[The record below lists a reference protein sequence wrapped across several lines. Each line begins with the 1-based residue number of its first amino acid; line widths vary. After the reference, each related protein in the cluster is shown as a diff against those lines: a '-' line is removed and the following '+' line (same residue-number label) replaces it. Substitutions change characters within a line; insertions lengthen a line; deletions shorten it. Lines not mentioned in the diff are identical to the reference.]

1 MTEREMR
8 DFERLKTVDDYMNE
22 IQKIAE
28 MSESIENN
36 DVDEILQMLV
46 VGLKKKYKYIIKQSV
61 QYTRPQG
68 LFSRLRD
75 ALTERRERKARE
87 QAEMQEQTQ
96 QEAEDKVSSSQHI
109 QPQLVEVIENEEK
122 KLLET
127 EEETSQ
133 EEDEQNR

>member
-22 IQKIAE
+22 IQKLAE
-28 MSESIENN
+28 MSESIEND
-36 DVDEILQMLV
+36 DVDEILSMLV
-46 VGLKKKYKYIIKQSV
+46 GGLKKKYKYIIKQSV

-75 ALTERRERKARE
+75 ALIERRERKARE

-96 QEAEDKVSSSQHI
+96 QEAEDKVSSSQQI

-122 KLLET
+122 KLLEI

>member
-46 VGLKKKYKYIIKQSV
+46 GGLKKKYKYIIKQSV

-75 ALTERRERKARE
+75 ALTERREQKARE

-96 QEAEDKVSSSQHI
+96 QEADNKVLSSQQI
-109 QPQLVEVIENEEK
+109 QPQQVEVIENEEI
-122 KLLET
+122 KLIET
-127 EEETSQ
+127 EEETSHQ
-133 EEDEQNR
+133 EDEQNR

>member
-22 IQKIAE
+22 IQKLAE
-28 MSESIENN
+28 MSESIEND
-36 DVDEILQMLV
+36 DVDEILSMLV
-46 VGLKKKYKYIIKQSV
+46 GGLKKKYKYIIKQSV

-75 ALTERRERKARE
+75 ALIERRERKARE

-96 QEAEDKVSSSQHI
+96 REAEDKVSSSQQI
-109 QPQLVEVIENEEK
+109 QPQLVEVIENEDK

-127 EEETSQ
+127 NEETSQ
-133 EEDEQNR
+133 EEDEQNE

>member
-36 DVDEILQMLV
+36 DVDEILSMLV
-46 VGLKKKYKYIIKQSV
+46 GGLKKKYKYIIKQSV

-96 QEAEDKVSSSQHI
+96 QEAEDKVSSSQQI

-122 KLLET
+122 KLLEI

>member
-22 IQKIAE
+22 IQKLAE
-28 MSESIENN
+28 MSESIEND
-36 DVDEILQMLV
+36 DVDEILSMLV
-46 VGLKKKYKYIIKQSV
+46 GGLKKKYKYIIKQSV

-75 ALTERRERKARE
+75 ALIERRERKARE

-96 QEAEDKVSSSQHI
+96 REAEVKVSSSQQI

-122 KLLET
+122 KLLEI

>member
-22 IQKIAE
+22 IQKLAE
-28 MSESIENN
+28 MSESIEND
-36 DVDEILQMLV
+36 DVDEILRMLV
-46 VGLKKKYKYIIKQSV
+46 GGLKKKYKYIIKQSV

-96 QEAEDKVSSSQHI
+96 QEAEDKVSSSQQI

-122 KLLET
+122 KLLEI

-133 EEDEQNR
+133 VEDEQNE

>member
-22 IQKIAE
+22 IQKLAE
-28 MSESIENN
+28 MSESIEND
-36 DVDEILQMLV
+36 DVDEILSMLV
-46 VGLKKKYKYIIKQSV
+46 GGLKKKYKYIIKQSV

-75 ALTERRERKARE
+75 ALIERRERKARE

-96 QEAEDKVSSSQHI
+96 QEAEDKVSSSQQI
-109 QPQLVEVIENEEK
+109 QPQLVDVIENEEK
-122 KLLET
+122 KLLEI

>member
-22 IQKIAE
+22 IQKLAE
-28 MSESIENN
+28 MSESIEND
-36 DVDEILQMLV
+36 DVDEILRMLV
-46 VGLKKKYKYIIKQSV
+46 GGLKKKYKYIIKQSV

-75 ALTERRERKARE
+75 ALTERREQKARE
-87 QAEMQEQTQ
+87 QAEMQEQTR
-96 QEAEDKVSSSQHI
+96 QEADDKVSSSQQI

-122 KLLET
+122 KLLEI
-127 EEETSQ
+127 EEEISHI
-133 EEDEQNR
+133 EDEQNE

>member
-22 IQKIAE
+22 IQKLAE
-28 MSESIENN
+28 MSESIEND
-36 DVDEILQMLV
+36 DVDEILSMLV
-46 VGLKKKYKYIIKQSV
+46 GGLKKKYKYIIKQSV

-75 ALTERRERKARE
+75 ALTERKEQKARE

-96 QEAEDKVSSSQHI
+96 QEADDKVSSSQQI
-109 QPQLVEVIENEEK
+109 EPQLVEVIENEEK
-122 KLLET
+122 KLLEI
-127 EEETSQ
+127 EEEISHK
-133 EEDEQNR
+133 EDEQNE

>member
-22 IQKIAE
+22 IQKLAE
-28 MSESIENN
+28 MSESIEND
-36 DVDEILQMLV
+36 DVDEILSMLV
-46 VGLKKKYKYIIKQSV
+46 GGLKKKYKYIIKQSV

-75 ALTERRERKARE
+75 ALIERRERKARE

-96 QEAEDKVSSSQHI
+96 REAEDKVSSSQQI
-109 QPQLVEVIENEEK
+109 QPQLVEVIANEEK

-133 EEDEQNR
+133 EEDEQNK

>member
-46 VGLKKKYKYIIKQSV
+46 GGLKKKYKYIIKQSV

-75 ALTERRERKARE
+75 ALTERREQKARE

-96 QEAEDKVSSSQHI
+96 QESNNKVLSSQQI
-109 QPQLVEVIENEEK
+109 QPQQVEVIENEEI
-122 KLLET
+122 KLIET
-127 EEETSQ
+127 EEETSHQ
-133 EEDEQNR
+133 EDEQNR

>member
-96 QEAEDKVSSSQHI
+96 QEAEDKVSSSQQI

>member
-46 VGLKKKYKYIIKQSV
+46 GGLKKKYKYIIKQSV

-75 ALTERRERKARE
+75 ALTERREQKARE

-96 QEAEDKVSSSQHI
+96 QESDNKVLSLQQI
-109 QPQLVEVIENEEK
+109 QPQQVEVIENEEI
-122 KLLET
+122 KLIEI
-127 EEETSQ
+127 EEETSHQ
-133 EEDEQNR
+133 EDEQNR

>member
-22 IQKIAE
+22 IQKLAE
-28 MSESIENN
+28 MSESIEND
-36 DVDEILQMLV
+36 DVDEILRMLV
-46 VGLKKKYKYIIKQSV
+46 GGLKKKYKYIIKQSV

-75 ALTERRERKARE
+75 ALIERRERKARE

-96 QEAEDKVSSSQHI
+96 QEAEDKVSSSQQI
-109 QPQLVEVIENEEK
+109 QPQLVEVIENEDK

-127 EEETSQ
+127 NEETSQ
-133 EEDEQNR
+133 VEDEQNE

>member
-96 QEAEDKVSSSQHI
+96 QEAEDKVSSSQQI

-122 KLLET
+122 KLLEI

-133 EEDEQNR
+133 EEYEQNR

>member
-46 VGLKKKYKYIIKQSV
+46 GGLKKKYKYIIKQSV

-96 QEAEDKVSSSQHI
+96 QEAEDKVSSSQQI

-122 KLLET
+122 KLLEI

>member
-22 IQKIAE
+22 IQKLAE
-28 MSESIENN
+28 MSESIEND
-36 DVDEILQMLV
+36 DVDEILSMLV
-46 VGLKKKYKYIIKQSV
+46 GGLKKKYKYIIKQSV

-75 ALTERRERKARE
+75 ALIERRERKARE
-87 QAEMQEQTQ
+87 QAEMQEQTHR
-96 QEAEDKVSSSQHI
+96 EAEDKVSSSQQI
-109 QPQLVEVIENEEK
+109 QPQLVEVIENEDK

-127 EEETSQ
+127 NEETSQ
-133 EEDEQNR
+133 EEDEQNE

>member
-22 IQKIAE
+22 IQKLAE
-28 MSESIENN
+28 MSESIEND
-36 DVDEILQMLV
+36 DVDEILRMLV
-46 VGLKKKYKYIIKQSV
+46 GGLKKKYKYIIKQSV

-96 QEAEDKVSSSQHI
+96 QEAEDKVLSSQQI

-122 KLLET
+122 KLLEI

>member
-22 IQKIAE
+22 IQKLAE
-28 MSESIENN
+28 MSESIEND
-36 DVDEILQMLV
+36 DVDEILRMLV
-46 VGLKKKYKYIIKQSV
+46 GGLKKKYKYIIKQSV

-75 ALTERRERKARE
+75 ALTERKEQKARE

-96 QEAEDKVSSSQHI
+96 QEADDKVSSSQQI
-109 QPQLVEVIENEEK
+109 EPQLVEVIENEEK
-122 KLLET
+122 KLLEI
-127 EEETSQ
+127 EEEISHK
-133 EEDEQNR
+133 EDEQNE

>member
-22 IQKIAE
+22 IQKLAE
-28 MSESIENN
+28 MSESIEND
-36 DVDEILQMLV
+36 DVDEILSMLV
-46 VGLKKKYKYIIKQSV
+46 GGLKKKYKYIIKQSV

-75 ALTERRERKARE
+75 ALIERRERKARE

-96 QEAEDKVSSSQHI
+96 QEAEDKVSSSQQI
-109 QPQLVEVIENEEK
+109 QPQLVEVIENEDK
-122 KLLET
+122 KLLEIN
-127 EEETSQ
+127 EETSQ
-133 EEDEQNR
+133 EEDEQNE

>member
-22 IQKIAE
+22 IQKLAE
-28 MSESIENN
+28 MSESIEND
-36 DVDEILQMLV
+36 DVDEILRMLV
-46 VGLKKKYKYIIKQSV
+46 GGLKKKYKYIIKQSV

-96 QEAEDKVSSSQHI
+96 QEAEDKVLSSQQI

-122 KLLET
+122 KLLEI

-133 EEDEQNR
+133 VEDEQNE

>member
-96 QEAEDKVSSSQHI
+96 QEAEDKVSSSQQI

-122 KLLET
+122 KLLEI

>member
-28 MSESIENN
+28 ISENVEND

-68 LFSRLRD
+68 FFSRFRD
-75 ALTERRERKARE
+75 SLTEKRERKARE
-87 QAEMQEQTQ
+87 QAEMEEKAR
-96 QEAEDKVSSSQHI
+96 QEAGNKVSFSQQI

-133 EEDEQNR
+133 IEDEQNR

>member
-22 IQKIAE
+22 IQKLAE
-28 MSESIENN
+28 MSESIEND
-36 DVDEILQMLV
+36 DVDEILSMLV
-46 VGLKKKYKYIIKQSV
+46 GGLKKKYKYIIKQSV

-75 ALTERRERKARE
+75 ALTERREQKARE

-96 QEAEDKVSSSQHI
+96 QEAEDKVSSSQQI

-122 KLLET
+122 KLLEI

>member
-28 MSESIENN
+28 MSESIEND
-36 DVDEILQMLV
+36 DVDEILSMLV
-46 VGLKKKYKYIIKQSV
+46 GGLKKKYKYIIKQSV

-75 ALTERRERKARE
+75 ALIERRERKARE

-96 QEAEDKVSSSQHI
+96 QEAEDKVSSSQQI

>member
-22 IQKIAE
+22 IQKLAE
-28 MSESIENN
+28 MSESIEND
-36 DVDEILQMLV
+36 DVDEILSMLV
-46 VGLKKKYKYIIKQSV
+46 GGLKKKYKYIIKQSV

-75 ALTERRERKARE
+75 ALIERRERKARE

-96 QEAEDKVSSSQHI
+96 QEAEDKVSSSQQI
-109 QPQLVEVIENEEK
+109 QPQLVEVIENEDK

-127 EEETSQ
+127 NEETSQ
-133 EEDEQNR
+133 EEDEQNE

>member
-22 IQKIAE
+22 IQKLAE
-28 MSESIENN
+28 MSESIEND
-36 DVDEILQMLV
+36 DVDEILSMLV
-46 VGLKKKYKYIIKQSV
+46 GGLKKKYKYIIKQSV

-75 ALTERRERKARE
+75 ALIERRERKARE

-96 QEAEDKVSSSQHI
+96 QEAVDKVSSSQQI

-122 KLLET
+122 KLLEI

>member
-22 IQKIAE
+22 IQKLAE
-28 MSESIENN
+28 MSESIEND
-36 DVDEILQMLV
+36 DVDEILSMLV
-46 VGLKKKYKYIIKQSV
+46 GGLKKKYKYIIKQSV

-96 QEAEDKVSSSQHI
+96 QEAEDKVSSSQQI

-122 KLLET
+122 KLLEI

>member
-22 IQKIAE
+22 IQKLAE
-28 MSESIENN
+28 MSESIEND
-36 DVDEILQMLV
+36 DVDEILRMLV
-46 VGLKKKYKYIIKQSV
+46 GGLKKKYKYIIKQSV

-75 ALTERRERKARE
+75 ALTERKEQKARE

-96 QEAEDKVSSSQHI
+96 QEAVDKVSSSQQI

-122 KLLET
+122 KFLEI
-127 EEETSQ
+127 EEEISHK
-133 EEDEQNR
+133 EDEQNE

>member
-46 VGLKKKYKYIIKQSV
+46 GGLKKKYKYIIKQSV

-96 QEAEDKVSSSQHI
+96 QESNNKVLSSQQI
-109 QPQLVEVIENEEK
+109 QPQQVEVIENEEI
-122 KLLET
+122 KLIET
-127 EEETSQ
+127 EEETSHQ
-133 EEDEQNR
+133 EDEQNR

>member
-22 IQKIAE
+22 IQKLAE
-28 MSESIENN
+28 MSESIEND
-36 DVDEILQMLV
+36 DVDEILSMLV
-46 VGLKKKYKYIIKQSV
+46 GGLKKKYKYIIKQSV

-68 LFSRLRD
+68 LFSSLRD
-75 ALTERRERKARE
+75 ALIERRERKARE

-96 QEAEDKVSSSQHI
+96 REAEDKVSSSQQI
-109 QPQLVEVIENEEK
+109 QPQLVEVIANEEK

-133 EEDEQNR
+133 EEDEQNK

>member
-22 IQKIAE
+22 IQKLAE
-28 MSESIENN
+28 MSESIEND
-36 DVDEILQMLV
+36 DVDEILSMLV
-46 VGLKKKYKYIIKQSV
+46 GGLKKKYKYIIKQSV

-96 QEAEDKVSSSQHI
+96 REAEDKVSSSQQI
-109 QPQLVEVIENEEK
+109 QPQLVEVIENEDK

-127 EEETSQ
+127 NEETSQ
-133 EEDEQNR
+133 EEDEQNE

>member
-22 IQKIAE
+22 IQKLAE
-28 MSESIENN
+28 MSESIEND
-36 DVDEILQMLV
+36 DVDEILSMLV
-46 VGLKKKYKYIIKQSV
+46 GGLKKKYKYIIKQSV

-96 QEAEDKVSSSQHI
+96 QEAEDKVSSSQQI

-122 KLLET
+122 KLLEI
-127 EEETSQ
+127 EKETSQ

>member
-1 MTEREMR
+1 MR

-96 QEAEDKVSSSQHI
+96 QEAEDKVSSSQQI

-122 KLLET
+122 KLLEI